1 MCRDRA
7 AADQQRVLG
16 MSCGFVAAHIGL
28 EDIGEFVVALV
39 IAGDFEWRDGADDE
53 DDDEV
58 VMEEQNGGGSEVP
71 VAAVS
76 NVRLA

>member
-53 DDDEV
+53 V